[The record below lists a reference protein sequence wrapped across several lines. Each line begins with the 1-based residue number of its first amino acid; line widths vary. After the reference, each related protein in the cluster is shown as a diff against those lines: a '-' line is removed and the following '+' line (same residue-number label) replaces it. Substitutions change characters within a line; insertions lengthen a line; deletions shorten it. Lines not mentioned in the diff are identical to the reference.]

1 MPYNQSQCSVLM
13 GGSANFFYNRIIYF
27 IYRLAVNPQLRLT
40 SQVFV
45 QTKTWISPRI
55 IATIC
60 DTPVFSDPNKTIW
73 AIIKFRS
80 FMNAFPIPITICDIS
95 NNLRFCLAW
104 ILLFYHFLGNCSCKQ
119 KNLLCFSFSTQSTLC
134 G

>member
-1 MPYNQSQCSVLM
+1 MPYNQSQCSVLI
-13 GGSANFFYNRIIYF
+13 GGSANFYEIKLWISFDKFVI
-27 IYRLAVNPQLRLT
+27 NPQLRLT

-45 QTKTWISPRI
+45 QTKTWISPGI

-60 DTPVFSDPNKTIW
+60 NTPIFSDPNKTIW

-119 KNLLCFSFSTQSTLC
+119 RNLLCFSFSTQSTLC